1 MLLFSLITENTLWL
15 LIPCIGIA
23 FLYSWFF
30 YRKDN
35 SIEEIPRFLKYLIR
49 AFRFIVVLV
58 LAFFL
63 LSPMFRYFS
72 TNVQKPI
79 LVFAVDNSKSVA
91 MANDSVYYQTQFQK
105 EYSDLI
111 KSFSDNYE
119 IVKINFGDNARNYDS
134 INFEDKR
141 TDFSKL
147 FDYIQ
152 ATCYNK
158 NVGAI
163 VVASDG
169 LYNAGINPL
178 YIQSGINCPIYAIVL
193 GDTTPRKDI
202 RIEDIIFNKVVF
214 KGNSF
219 SIKLI
224 VKSDKCKGENLQVN
238 VTHNKN
244 IIANYQNIVK
254 TDEYTDEILFEIKAD
269 EPGLQHYLISVTPK
283 PGEITTVNNYRD
295 IVVEVL
301 DSKQKVLLLVN
312 SPHPDA
318 GALRS
323 ALETNPNFD
332 VTYSVVDDF
341 KGNIT
346 DYNLIILHQLP
357 SKTNAATQI
366 IQTAINSKVPMLFS
380 IGSQTLITAFNR
392 ISTGLQINQ
401 TSQKYDEAYPL
412 LNNSFVQFQFPQNLQ
427 DAMKDYPP
435 LNVPFGDYKANSGG
449 YVLFQQRIKSIST
462 SKPLVLFFDN
472 FNDSRVGIICGEGY
486 WRWRLKDYFNNSNH
500 DAFNEIIN
508 KTVQYLTLKIKKEK
522 FNVTYKNIYFENEPL
537 LFGAELYNDNFE
549 PVNEPDVIIDI
560 TNSEKKKFSYT
571 FSKTGQFYS
580 LNAGT
585 FPPGDYNYISSTQ
598 LGDKK
603 YTKSGKFVVASVNI
617 ESAKLVANKKLM
629 EQLAVKNNGKCY
641 DVNSMNSLAV
651 EITKN
656 KDIVS
661 VSYTEKKLAEL
672 INFKIIFFVLVL
684 LLSFEWFIRKYFGSY

>member
-91 MANDSVYYQTQFQK
+91 MANDSVYYQTKFQK

-152 ATCYNK
+152 ATCSNK

-178 YIQSGINCPIYAIVL
+178 YIQSGLNCPIYAIVL

>member
-35 SIEEIPRFLKYLIR
+35 SIEEIPRILKYLIR
-49 AFRFIVVLV
+49 GFRFIVVLV

-79 LVFAVDNSKSVA
+79 LVFAVDNSKSIS
-91 MANDSVYYQTQFQK
+91 MSNDSVYYQTQFNKQYLNLLNNFG
-105 EYSDLI
+105 E
-111 KSFSDNYE
+111 NYE
-119 IVKINFGDNARNYDS
+119 IVKLSFGDKTKNSDS
-134 INFEDKR
+134 LSFDDKK

-152 ATCYNK
+152 ATCSNK
-158 NVGAI
+158 NIGAI

-169 LYNAGINPL
+169 LYNSGTNPL
-178 YIQSGINCPIYAIVL
+178 YIQSGLNCPVYTILL

-202 RIEDIIFNKVVF
+202 RIEDVIFNKVVF
-214 KGNSF
+214 RGNSF
-219 SIKLI
+219 SIKLL
-224 VKSDKCKGENLQVN
+224 VKSDKCRGEDLQVK

-244 IIANYQNIVK
+244 IIASYNKAIDK
-254 TDEYTDEILFEIKAD
+254 DEFIDEVLFEIKAD
-269 EPGLQHYLISVTPK
+269 EPGLQHYLISIAPK
-283 PGEITTVNNYRD
+283 SGEITTINNYRD

-332 VTYSVVDDF
+332 LSYSVADEF
-341 KGNIT
+341 KGKIAEF
-346 DYNLIILHQLP
+346 NLVVLHQLP
-357 SKTNAATQI
+357 SKTNSATQI
-366 IQTAINSKVPMLFS
+366 IQSAISSKVPILFS
-380 IGSQTLITAFNR
+380 IGSQTLLSAFNR

-401 TSQKYDEAYPL
+401 TSQKYDESYPFY
-412 LNNSFVQFQFPQNLQ
+412 NNTFVQFQFPENLQ
-427 DAMKDYPP
+427 DVIKDYPP
-435 LNVPFGDYKANSGG
+435 LNVPFGDYKVNAGG

-462 SKPLVLFFDN
+462 SKPLVIFFDN

-500 DAFNEIIN
+500 DAFNELVN
-508 KTVQYLTLKIKKEK
+508 KVVQYLTIKIKKEK
-522 FNVTYKNIYFENEPL
+522 FNVSNKNIYFENEPL
-537 LFGAELYNDNFE
+537 VFGAELYNDNFE
-549 PVNEPDVIIDI
+549 PVNESDVILDI
-560 TNSEKKKFSYT
+560 TNSQKKRFSYT

-580 LNAGT
+580 LNSGI
-585 FPPGDYNYISSTQ
+585 FPPGDFSFVASTQ

-603 YTKSGKFVVASVNI
+603 YSKSGKFVVASVNI

-629 EQLAVKNNGKCY
+629 EQFALKNNGKFY
-641 DVNSMNSLAV
+641 DVKTMNTLSE
-651 EITKN
+651 EILKN

-661 VSYTEKKLAEL
+661 ISYSEKKLAEL
-672 INFKIIFFVLVL
+672 INFKTIFFVLIL

>member
-1 MLLFSLITENTLWL
+1 MLLFSLITEHTLWL

-23 FLYSWFF
+23 FLYTWFF

-79 LVFAVDNSKSVA
+79 LVFAVDNSKSVV
-91 MANDSVYYQTQFQK
+91 MANDSVYYKTQFVKQ
-105 EYSDLI
+105 YTDII

-119 IVKINFGDNARNYDS
+119 IVKVNFGDKARSSDS

-152 ATCYNK
+152 ATCSNK

-169 LYNAGINPL
+169 LYNSGINPL
-178 YIQSGINCPIYAIVL
+178 YIQTGINSPLYTIVL

-202 RIEDIIFNKVVF
+202 RIEDVIFNKVVF

-219 SIKLI
+219 SIKLLI
-224 VKSDKCKGENLQVN
+224 KSDKCKGENLQVN

-244 IIANYQNIVK
+244 IIANYQNLIK
-254 TDEYTDEILFEIKAD
+254 TDEFTDEILFEIKAD
-269 EPGLQHYLISVTPK
+269 QPGLQHYLISVTPK
-283 PGEITTVNNYRD
+283 TGEITTVNNYRD

-323 ALETNPNFD
+323 ALETNPNFEI
-332 VTYSVVDDF
+332 TYAVASDF
-341 KGNIT
+341 KGNVT

-366 IQTAINSKVPMLFS
+366 IQNAINSKVPILFS
-380 IGSQTLITAFNR
+380 VGSQTLLSAFNR

-401 TSQKYDEAYPL
+401 TSQKYDEAYPFV
-412 LNNSFVQFQFPQNLQ
+412 NNSFVQFQFPQNLQ
-427 DAMKDYPP
+427 DAIKDYPP
-435 LNVPFGDYKANSGG
+435 LNVPFGDYKVNAGG

-508 KTVQYLTLKIKKEK
+508 KTIQYLTLKVKKEK

-549 PVNEPDVIIDI
+549 PVNESDVIFDI
-560 TNSEKKKFSYT
+560 TNSDKKKFSYT

-585 FPPGDYNYISSTQ
+585 FPPGDFAFVASTQ

-603 YTKSGKFVVASVNI
+603 YSKSGKFVVASVNI

-641 DVNSMNSLAV
+641 DINSMNSLID

-656 KDIVS
+656 KNIVS
-661 VSYTEKKLAEL
+661 ISYTEKKLAEL
-672 INFKIIFFVLVL
+672 INFKILFFSLVL